1 MTHIFFVIFFI
12 SYMLFVALTF
22 PIHYYYER
30 KGPKDKRRRL
40 VYKINKNL
48 SKNIVR
54 FSGCDLEII
63 GQENIPDQAA
73 LYVSNHQSYLDIPL
87 LVHVLDQPLG
97 FVAKKE
103 LRRVPVI
110 GKWIYFTESVFID
123 RKDIRQSLRAIND
136 ASKKI
141 KDQHSMVIFPE
152 GTRSKTS
159 EMNPFKPGSLKI
171 AEKAKA
177 YVVPVTIVD
186 SYKLYEGNKS
196 RIRPAKVTVVIAKPI
211 EPKEKGQEKSSD
223 NTVKVLNTIKE
234 NLEKYQ
240 SSQPVN

>member
-12 SYMLFVALTF
+12 TYMLFVALTF

-30 KGPKDKRRRL
+30 KGPKDKKRGL

-54 FSGCDLEII
+54 FSGCDLKVI

-73 LYVSNHQSYLDIPL
+73 LYVSNHQSYLDIPI
-87 LVHVLDQPLG
+87 LVHVLNQPLG

-103 LRRVPVI
+103 LRKVPII

-123 RKDIRQSLRAIND
+123 RKNIRQSLRAIND

-141 KDQHSMVIFPE
+141 QDQHSMVIFPE
-152 GTRSKTS
+152 GTRSKSS
-159 EMNPFKPGSLKI
+159 EMSPFKPGSLKI
-171 AEKAKA
+171 AEKAKS
-177 YVVPVTIVD
+177 YVVPVTIID
-186 SYKLYEGNKS
+186 SYKLYEGNGG
-196 RIRPAKVTVVIAKPI
+196 RIRPAKVTVVISKPLA
-211 EPKEKGQEKSSD
+211 PKEKGQEKTSD
-223 NTVKVLNTIKE
+223 NTVTVQKTIENTLQKH
-234 NLEKYQ
+234 Q
-240 SSQPVN
+240 TT

>member
-1 MTHIFFVIFFI
+1 MTHIFFVIFFV
-12 SYMLFVALTF
+12 SYMLFIALTF
-22 PIHYYYER
+22 PLHYYYGK
-30 KGPKDKRRRL
+30 KGPKDKKRNL
-40 VYKINKNL
+40 VYKINRSL

-63 GQENIPDQAA
+63 GKENIPDQAA
-73 LYVSNHQSYLDIPL
+73 LYVSNHQSYMDIPL

-103 LRRVPVI
+103 LRKVPII

-141 KDQHSMVIFPE
+141 KDGHSMVIFPE
-152 GTRSKTS
+152 GTRSKSS

-171 AEKAKA
+171 AEKAKS
-177 YVVPVTIVD
+177 YVVPVTIID

-196 RIRPAKVTVVIAKPI
+196 RVRPAKVKIVISKPL
-211 EPKEKGQEKSSD
+211 PPQEKGQEKTSD
-223 NTVKVLNTIKE
+223 NTVTVLNTLKE
-234 NLEKYQ
+234 NLKEHQ
-240 SSQPVN
+240 IS